1 MRRLCS
7 LVVVAVV
14 GAGVSACTSEL
25 ATSWI
30 PQDLDVEDTV
40 DHLGDKAYSVLCDQ
54 FEGYV
59 HELYSSQL
67 LVRAACTAHALR
79 ETRDTSECTRV
90 TDACLE
96 TLPAP
101 VEDEMETIL
110 SQASCKRSEVSPGE
124 CRAPI
129 WELVSCLEDLRGT
142 VERVTMSA
150 TCAAFGA
157 KLDPGWW
164 KIVQPES
171 CIALATRCRPHL

>member
-1 MRRLCS
+1 MV
-7 LVVVAVV
+7 LVVV
-14 GAGVSACTSEL
+14 GASAPACTSEL

-30 PQDLDVEDTV
+30 PQDVDVTEKVED
-40 DHLGDKAYSVLCDQ
+40 LGETAYSLLCDQ

-67 LVRAACTAHALR
+67 LVKAACTAHAVR
-79 ETRDTSECTRV
+79 ETTNTDECTRA

-96 TLPAP
+96 TLPPP
-101 VEDEMETIL
+101 VENELESIL
-110 SQASCKRSEVSPGE
+110 AQASCKRSEVSPDG
-124 CRAPI
+124 CRAPVG
-129 WELVSCLEDLRGT
+129 ELVACLEDLRGT
-142 VERVTMSA
+142 VERVATSA
-150 TCAAFGA
+150 TCAAFGS